1 MCRVPLGYRITHCL
15 PVRTPQGQRQQVLFC
30 GIWKP
35 LEEKASS
42 NWSPSLTSRPPLIMG
57 FTSSSL
63 FAQRQE
69 CLSLISER

>member
-1 MCRVPLGYRITHCL
+1 MRRAPLGYRITHCL
-15 PVRTPQGQRQQVLFC
+15 PVRTLQGQRQVVFC
-30 GIWKP
+30 GTWKP
-35 LEEKASS
+35 LEEKVSS
-42 NWSPSLTSRPPLIMG
+42 NGSPSLTSRPPLIMG